1 MPVWVTTA
9 DESRARDAAAIAA
22 LRAAGRESFD
32 LMATAG
38 TRAATHLMRTV
49 LRQSSAPPVAVFI
62 GPGNNGGDAWLVANA
77 LRLAD
82 HDVRVHEAGEARAH
96 DAILARTLALS
107 SGAFAP
113 PDGTEPVVIDGLLGT
128 GASGPPR
135 GGIAAALAQ
144 LRDAR
149 ARGATIIALD
159 IPSALDATT
168 GDDHGAAPAH
178 QTLTFGTVKR
188 GLLMRRDISGH
199 IVVLDIG
206 VHDTVVPNDTAVPA
220 LDADAVRRSVP
231 RITATAHKG
240 TRGRVLIAGGA
251 PGMAGACII
260 AANGALRSGAG
271 LVSCVVAP
279 ESRTALQ
286 AAVPYAT
293 TRTWN
298 DALPSADAAVIGPG
312 LGDDARQ
319 RVVVWLRA
327 LLPDTPLVLDADA
340 LNAFTGDVAAL
351 RDAIGTRTAILTP
364 HPAECARLLGMSTA
378 DVLRD
383 RFTVGRTLARATSA
397 VVILKGTPTV
407 ISAPDGRVVVAPLG
421 SPVLATGG
429 SGDLLAGILGALF
442 AVMPDAFAAAQ
453 AAVWAHGTAAE
464 RAATSPVRGVTLADV
479 ESELAFVWHAPS
491 RTLESDVLAEL
502 PFVGE

>member
-1 MPVWVTTA
+1 VWVSTA
-9 DESRARDAAAIAA
+9 DESRARDAAAIDA
-22 LRAAGRESFD
+22 LRAAGRESFA
-32 LMATAG
+32 LMERAG
-38 TRAATHLMRTV
+38 TRAHEYILRTW
-49 LRQSSAPPVAVFI
+49 LRRSEPPTIAVFI
-62 GPGNNGGDAWLVANA
+62 GPGNNGGDAWLVANG
-77 LRLAD
+77 LRLANY
-82 HDVRVHEAGEARAH
+82 DVRVQVAGEARTH
-96 DAILARTLALS
+96 DAIVARTLALS
-107 SGAFAP
+107 RGAFAL

-135 GGIAAALAQ
+135 GAIADALQQ
-144 LRDAR
+144 LRAAR
-149 ARGATIIALD
+149 TRGATLIALD
-159 IPSALDATT
+159 IPSGLDATS
-168 GDDHGAAPAH
+168 GEDHGAVPADE
-178 QTLTFGTVKR
+178 TLTFGTLKR
-188 GLLMRRDISGH
+188 GLLMRRDVAGRV
-199 IVVLDIG
+199 VVLDIG
-206 VHDTVVPNDTAVPA
+206 VSDTVVPNDTALRT
-220 LDADAVRRSVP
+220 LDADAVRHSVP

-260 AANGALRSGAG
+260 AAGGALRSGAG
-271 LVSCVVAP
+271 LVSCIVAP

-293 TRTWN
+293 TRAWN
-298 DALPSADAAVIGPG
+298 DALPSVDVMVIGPG
-312 LGDDARQ
+312 LGEGARE
-319 RVVVWLRA
+319 RVAAWLQA
-327 LLPDTPLVLDADA
+327 LAETTRVILDADA
-340 LNAFTGDVAAL
+340 LNAFATDLATL

-364 HPAECARLLGMSTA
+364 HPAECARLLGVATT

-383 RFTVGRTLARATSA
+383 RFSVGLALARATNA

-407 ISAPDGRVVVAPLG
+407 ISAPDGRVVVAPVG

-429 SGDLLAGILGALF
+429 SGDLLAGILGALV

-479 ESELAFVWHAPS
+479 ETELAFVWHAPP
-491 RTLESDVLAEL
+491 RTLEDDVLAEL